1 MKLKTI
7 LRKMLLIMSIILFLL
22 FYIAGLICVID
33 AYFHPF
39 FTIFFSYLDSIGLT
53 TTVILVI
60 EWSSF
65 IVGFL
70 LYSLHERL

>member
-33 AYFHPF
+33 AYFASFLH
-39 FTIFFSYLDSIGLT
+39 FSFHT
-53 TTVILVI
+53 
-60 EWSSF
+60 
-65 IVGFL
+65 
-70 LYSLHERL
+70 

>member
-33 AYFHPF
+33 AYFCQF
-39 FTIFFSYLDSIGLT
+39 FTFFFSYLDSIGLT

-70 LYSLHERL
+70 LYSLYERL

>member
-1 MKLKTI
+1 MWICALILKTAI
-7 LRKMLLIMSIILFLL
+7 IMSIILFLL

-33 AYFHPF
+33 AYFHQF

-70 LYSLHERL
+70 LYSLYERL

>member
-33 AYFHPF
+33 AYFCQF
-39 FTIFFSYLDSIGLT
+39 FYNFLFILRFNRTNNHCNISDRMEFVYCGLLALFF
-53 TTVILVI
+53 V
-60 EWSSF
+60 
-65 IVGFL
+65 
-70 LYSLHERL
+70 

>member
-33 AYFHPF
+33 AYFASF
-39 FTIFFSYLDSIGLT
+39 FTFFFSYLDSIGLT

-70 LYSLHERL
+70 LYSLYERL